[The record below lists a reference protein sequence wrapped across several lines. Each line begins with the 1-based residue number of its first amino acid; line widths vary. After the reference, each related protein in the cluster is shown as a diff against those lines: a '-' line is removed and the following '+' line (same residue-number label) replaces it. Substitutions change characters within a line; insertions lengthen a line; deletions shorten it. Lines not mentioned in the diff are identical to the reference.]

1 MTPTATILALF
12 GPTIFAAVGVLVI
25 KHRRQSPTKWQ
36 KDYYRAVDLLATM
49 PAPVGANALA
59 DAMLRRRSLGVV
71 LGAAELTAAA
81 VQMEYVSNELGR
93 MAHQVAREA
102 SSASK

>member
-1 MTPTATILALF
+1 MTPTAIALAVLGPSIL
-12 GPTIFAAVGVLVI
+12 AAVGVFVA
-25 KHRRQSPTKWQ
+25 KHRRQSPTKN
-36 KDYYRAVDLLATM
+36 YYRAVELLATM
-49 PAPVGANALA
+49 PPPLGANALA
-59 DAMLRRRSLGVV
+59 DAMLRRRPLGVG

-102 SSASK
+102 SAASK